1 MLVLVPFIFPSC
13 RNYAIIN
20 AKIESL
26 SVKLLGNSSPA
37 SPAGGW
43 LEKTAIIEALSNRS
57 LASPN
62 NRCFFSKHKEG
73 KSYSAFPSLCDWKD
87 WKRFAFPTF
96 QPHKFTPSAALSTDF
111 PSKENQNL
119 TTDVQSG
126 GLDNGSFWA
135 DFPAVN
141 NKEKSA
147 QVNRYGYLCIRI
159 ALLSLTV
166 CPMYVQLHTTF

>member
-1 MLVLVPFIFPSC
+1 MQNCMKWHFWGLLLISLNRQALPGISRKWYQISLMLVLVRSIFPSF
-13 RNYAIIN
+13 RNYVIIS
-20 AKIESL
+20 AKIESPL
-26 SVKLLGNSSPA
+26 VKPPDNWSPG

-96 QPHKFTPSAALSTDF
+96 QPHKFTPSAALCTDF
-111 PSKENQNL
+111 PSWK
-119 TTDVQSG
+119 T
-126 GLDNGSFWA
+126 
-135 DFPAVN
+135 
-141 NKEKSA
+141 
-147 QVNRYGYLCIRI
+147 
-159 ALLSLTV
+159 
-166 CPMYVQLHTTF
+166 